1 MRTEVMSTAERSQA
15 IGNRDPV
22 AGPDA
27 ARVTQVSSGGARK
40 DTMPQPISTLTD
52 LYTNST
58 VAFADNPLF
67 GRRGSDG
74 SWDWTTYA
82 EFREAVDQARG
93 GLASLGVGA
102 GDRVAIISDNRVE
115 WAVGAY
121 ATYTLGAAWVPMYEA
136 QTQKDW
142 VYILRDS
149 GAKVV
154 FAATDGIRA
163 QVEEAGD
170 EIPDMSMIIVIDDPA
185 GGDAIDYTE
194 LLARGA
200 ETPAGLAAVD
210 EDDLAGLIYTSG
222 TTGNPKGVMLSH
234 RNLVSN
240 VVAAAEVFPLTEDDR
255 SASFLPWAHS
265 FGQTVE
271 LHSLIYWG
279 ASMGLTAAHTLTRDM
294 PEIQPTMLVSVPRV
308 FNRVYDGLQKM
319 MEADGGVK
327 KALFDAAVAN
337 ARKREQMAKRG
348 SRSRWVDLQNDLF
361 DRIVFSKVREAF
373 GGRLKYAFSGG
384 AAISTEVAEFISAV
398 GITVYEGYGLTE
410 TSPIV
415 TANTREGRRIGSVGR
430 AIPGVRVEI
439 DTDVTGDPD
448 VGEIVVHGPNV
459 MMGYY
464 NLPEENDQVFTQ
476 DGGFRTGDLGHLDED
491 GYLFI
496 RGRIKE
502 QYKLENGKYVVPSP
516 IEEQLQ
522 LSGFINQVMVYGEQ
536 RPFNVAVVVPDF
548 EYLQQWAT
556 EHGLDTSDLDALLN
570 DAQVRE
576 LYKTEINRAQSSIK
590 RYERVRN
597 FVLEDEEFTPENGM
611 LTPSLKIKRR
621 AVMAKLGTE
630 IDDLYEGGDP
640 LLGRDE

>member
-1 MRTEVMSTAERSQA
+1 MSRT
-15 IGNRDPV
+15 
-22 AGPDA
+22 
-27 ARVTQVSSGGARK
+27 
-40 DTMPQPISTLTD
+40 ISTLVD
-52 LYTNST
+52 LITHATATY
-58 VAFADNPLF
+58 AENPLF
-67 GRRGSDG
+67 GARGEDG
-74 SWDWTTYA
+74 DWDWTTYE
-82 EFREAVDQARG
+82 EFGQAVVDARG
-93 GLASLGVGA
+93 GLASLGVKT
-102 GDRVAIISDNRVE
+102 GDRVAIISDNRIE

-142 VYILRDS
+142 KYILGDS

-163 QVEEAGD
+163 QVEEVFD
-170 EIPDMSMIIVIDDPA
+170 ELPQLSAIVVIDDPA
-185 GGDAIDYTE
+185 GGIAIDYDE
-194 LLARGA
+194 LLARGR
-200 ETPAGLAAVD
+200 ENPTDIAAVG
-210 EDDLAGLIYTSG
+210 EEDLAGLIYTSG

-234 RNLVSN
+234 RNFASN
-240 VVAAAEVFPLTEDDR
+240 INAIAEVFPLDPEDR

-271 LHSLIYWG
+271 LHALTYFG
-279 ASMGLTAAHTLTRDM
+279 ASTGLTSAATLTRDM
-294 PEIQPTMLVSVPRV
+294 PEIQPTILVSVPTV

-319 MEADGGVK
+319 MEAEGGIR
-327 KALFDAAVAN
+327 KAMFDAAIGN

-361 DRIVFSKVREAF
+361 DRLVFSKVRDAF

-398 GITVYEGYGLTE
+398 GVTVYEGYGLTE
-410 TSPIV
+410 TSPVV
-415 TANTREGRRIGSVGR
+415 TANIRGARRIGSVGR
-430 AIPGVRVEI
+430 PIPGVTVTI
-439 DTDVTGDPD
+439 DTDRTGDD
-448 VGEIVVHGPNV
+448 EVGEIVVHGPNV

-464 NLPEENDQVFTQ
+464 QLPDENEAVFTEN
-476 DGGFRTGDLGHLDED
+476 GGFRTGDLGHVDED

-548 EYLQQWAT
+548 EYLEQWAT
-556 EHGLDTSDLDALLN
+556 EHDLDTSDLEALLA
-570 DAQVRE
+570 DAEVRD
-576 LYKTEINRAQSSIK
+576 LYKTEITRAQSSIK
-590 RYERVRN
+590 HYERVRD
-597 FVLEDEEFTPENGM
+597 FVLEDQEFTPENGM

-621 AVMAKLGTE
+621 AIMEKLGGD
-630 IDDLYEGGDP
+630 IDRLYDGDDP
-640 LLGRDE
+640 LIGRDG